1 MLQIIAS
8 TCYKKCL
15 QIKNKICCLRSSKL
29 SKKKL
34 GGVVVIFCDY
44 LNVIKSFF
52 PLCPDAHNP
61 TILLSVVIRNRVSLK
76 MLQKMALDETSK
88 ISCLRTFKLS
98 ENKVGGILELFSD
111 YLNVIKG
118 FFCFS
123 WMRITQNFH
132 LA

>member
-1 MLQIIAS
+1 
-8 TCYKKCL
+8 
-15 QIKNKICCLRSSKL
+15 
-29 SKKKL
+29 
-34 GGVVVIFCDY
+34 
-44 LNVIKSFF
+44 
-52 PLCPDAHNP
+52 
-61 TILLSVVIRNRVSLK
+61 
-76 MLQKMALDETSK
+76 MALDETSK

-98 ENKVGGILELFSD
+98 ENKVGVLELFSD

>member
-15 QIKNKICCLRSSKL
+15 RIKHENFLLRSSKL
-29 SKKKL
+29 SKNKL
-34 GGVVVIFCDY
+34 GGIMVIFCDY

-88 ISCLRTFKLS
+88 ISCFRTFKLS
-98 ENKVGGILELFSD
+98 KNKVGGILEIFCH